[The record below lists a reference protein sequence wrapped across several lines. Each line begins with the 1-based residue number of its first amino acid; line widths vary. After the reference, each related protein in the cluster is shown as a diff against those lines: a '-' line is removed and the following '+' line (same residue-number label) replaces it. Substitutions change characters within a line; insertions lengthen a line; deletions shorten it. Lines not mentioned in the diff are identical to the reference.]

1 MDKLVK
7 DGIKTLKNMQLEDTK
22 LTELCIHME
31 TAEGQILEID
41 IDLDSF
47 TGEILKEYNL
57 FENEPNVATDIACDT
72 WDVKEGKFLQLT
84 NPVFLSEEDLGG
96 QNYSEL
102 FSELGDWRDSLVE
115 INDETL

>member
-1 MDKLVK
+1 MKKINV
-7 DGIKTLKNMQLEDTK
+7 
-22 LTELCIHME
+22 
-31 TAEGQILEID
+31 
-41 IDLDSF
+41 
-47 TGEILKEYNL
+47 EILVPDNFKFL
-57 FENEPNVATDIACDT
+57 ARDMDGKVFAFENEPELATDIACDT
-72 WDVKEGKFLQLT
+72 WDVKEGKLLQIT